1 MADQEVIKTCLACG
15 NSPDYREPCDSCRC
29 TASGPT
35 NWTPIPPLVV
45 KGKMPNEHL
54 PDGHP
59 DKDYDPHQSL
69 AESFRLIS
77 KQFEWIGEYFT
88 SISKGGE

>member
-1 MADQEVIKTCLACG
+1 
-15 NSPDYREPCDSCRC
+15 
-29 TASGPT
+29 
-35 NWTPIPPLVV
+35 
-45 KGKMPNEHL
+45 MPNEHL